1 MPWLTHTHV
10 HRLDMLT
17 QPLVVSVCVV
27 CVCGMVCV
35 WYGMVCVWYG
45 VCGGGVCVCLG
56 EEMHIWE
63 GVSHLEYFAF
73 FILNLLIFL

>member
-1 MPWLTHTHV
+1 
-10 HRLDMLT
+10 MLT

-56 EEMHIWE
+56 EEMHVWE